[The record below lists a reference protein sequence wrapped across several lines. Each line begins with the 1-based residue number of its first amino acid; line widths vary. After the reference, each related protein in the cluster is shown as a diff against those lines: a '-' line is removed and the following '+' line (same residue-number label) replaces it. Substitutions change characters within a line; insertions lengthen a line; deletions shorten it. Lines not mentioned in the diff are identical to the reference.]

1 MGQVFTSD
9 QFYNDNPE
17 ANKTYRKFGILA
29 VEMETAGIYWTAQR
43 FGKRALSILTI
54 SDHIFT
60 GEALSAQE
68 RQDSFHEMMEI
79 ALEKPRGRPRN
90 NIRKVN
96 SMYRTVIFDLDGTL
110 LNSIGDLAAAA
121 NDVCRQNRWPE
132 HSEEEIMGMV
142 GHGIPNL
149 VRQFSPADARS
160 TLMVLNTTS
169 QFNQYYGCHNMELTR
184 PYEGMAELLQQ
195 LKAAGAQ
202 LAVCSN
208 KADNFS
214 RAIVE
219 HYYPGVFDLVRG
231 NLNGM
236 PVKPDPTV
244 VREIMRDLDASYLSA
259 MMVGDSSVDIQ
270 TGHNAGIKACGV
282 TWGFRSRENLVEAAA
297 DAIADT
303 PAELG
308 KLLLG

>member
-1 MGQVFTSD
+1 
-9 QFYNDNPE
+9 
-17 ANKTYRKFGILA
+17 
-29 VEMETAGIYWTAQR
+29 
-43 FGKRALSILTI
+43 
-54 SDHIFT
+54 
-60 GEALSAQE
+60 
-68 RQDSFHEMMEI
+68 
-79 ALEKPRGRPRN
+79 
-90 NIRKVN
+90 
-96 SMYRTVIFDLDGTL
+96 MYRTVIFDLDGTL

-121 NDVCRQNRWPE
+121 NYVCRKNRWPE
-132 HSEEEIMGMV
+132 HTEEEIMGMV

-219 HYYPGVFDLVRG
+219 HYYPGVFELVRG

-259 MMVGDSSVDIQ
+259 VMVGDSSVDIQ

>member
-1 MGQVFTSD
+1 
-9 QFYNDNPE
+9 
-17 ANKTYRKFGILA
+17 
-29 VEMETAGIYWTAQR
+29 
-43 FGKRALSILTI
+43 
-54 SDHIFT
+54 
-60 GEALSAQE
+60 
-68 RQDSFHEMMEI
+68 
-79 ALEKPRGRPRN
+79 
-90 NIRKVN
+90 
-96 SMYRTVIFDLDGTL
+96 MYRTVIFDLDGTL

-121 NDVCRQNRWPE
+121 NYVCRKNRWPE

-236 PVKPDPTV
+236 PIKPDPTV

>member
-1 MGQVFTSD
+1 
-9 QFYNDNPE
+9 
-17 ANKTYRKFGILA
+17 
-29 VEMETAGIYWTAQR
+29 
-43 FGKRALSILTI
+43 
-54 SDHIFT
+54 
-60 GEALSAQE
+60 
-68 RQDSFHEMMEI
+68 
-79 ALEKPRGRPRN
+79 
-90 NIRKVN
+90 
-96 SMYRTVIFDLDGTL
+96 MYRTVIFDLDGTL

-121 NDVCRQNRWPE
+121 NYVCRQNRWPE

>member
-1 MGQVFTSD
+1 
-9 QFYNDNPE
+9 
-17 ANKTYRKFGILA
+17 
-29 VEMETAGIYWTAQR
+29 
-43 FGKRALSILTI
+43 
-54 SDHIFT
+54 
-60 GEALSAQE
+60 
-68 RQDSFHEMMEI
+68 
-79 ALEKPRGRPRN
+79 
-90 NIRKVN
+90 
-96 SMYRTVIFDLDGTL
+96 
-110 LNSIGDLAAAA
+110 
-121 NDVCRQNRWPE
+121 
-132 HSEEEIMGMV
+132 MV

-259 MMVGDSSVDIQ
+259 VMVGDSSVDIQ

>member
-1 MGQVFTSD
+1 
-9 QFYNDNPE
+9 
-17 ANKTYRKFGILA
+17 
-29 VEMETAGIYWTAQR
+29 
-43 FGKRALSILTI
+43 
-54 SDHIFT
+54 
-60 GEALSAQE
+60 
-68 RQDSFHEMMEI
+68 
-79 ALEKPRGRPRN
+79 
-90 NIRKVN
+90 
-96 SMYRTVIFDLDGTL
+96 MYRTVIFDLDGTL

-121 NDVCRQNRWPE
+121 NYVCRKNRWPE
-132 HSEEEIMGMV
+132 HTEEEIMGMV

-195 LKAAGAQ
+195 LKAAGVQ

-282 TWGFRSRENLVEAAA
+282 TWGFRSRESLAEAEA

>member
-1 MGQVFTSD
+1 
-9 QFYNDNPE
+9 
-17 ANKTYRKFGILA
+17 
-29 VEMETAGIYWTAQR
+29 
-43 FGKRALSILTI
+43 
-54 SDHIFT
+54 
-60 GEALSAQE
+60 
-68 RQDSFHEMMEI
+68 
-79 ALEKPRGRPRN
+79 
-90 NIRKVN
+90 
-96 SMYRTVIFDLDGTL
+96 MYRTVIFDLDGTL

-121 NDVCRQNRWPE
+121 NYVCRQNRWPE
-132 HSEEEIMGMV
+132 HTEEEIMGMV

-282 TWGFRSRENLVEAAA
+282 TWGFRSRESLVEAAA

>member
-1 MGQVFTSD
+1 
-9 QFYNDNPE
+9 
-17 ANKTYRKFGILA
+17 
-29 VEMETAGIYWTAQR
+29 
-43 FGKRALSILTI
+43 
-54 SDHIFT
+54 
-60 GEALSAQE
+60 
-68 RQDSFHEMMEI
+68 
-79 ALEKPRGRPRN
+79 
-90 NIRKVN
+90 
-96 SMYRTVIFDLDGTL
+96 MYRTVIFDLDGTL

-121 NDVCRQNRWPE
+121 NYVCRRNRWPE
-132 HSEEEIMGMV
+132 HTEEEIMGMV

-149 VRQFSPADARS
+149 VRQFSPEEARS

-195 LKAAGAQ
+195 LKAAGVQ

-236 PVKPDPTV
+236 PIKPDPAV

-282 TWGFRSRENLVEAAA
+282 TWGFRSRESLAEAEA

>member
-1 MGQVFTSD
+1 
-9 QFYNDNPE
+9 
-17 ANKTYRKFGILA
+17 
-29 VEMETAGIYWTAQR
+29 
-43 FGKRALSILTI
+43 
-54 SDHIFT
+54 
-60 GEALSAQE
+60 
-68 RQDSFHEMMEI
+68 
-79 ALEKPRGRPRN
+79 
-90 NIRKVN
+90 
-96 SMYRTVIFDLDGTL
+96 MYRTVIFDLDGTL

-121 NDVCRQNRWPE
+121 NYVCRQNRWPE
-132 HSEEEIMGMV
+132 HTEEEIMGMV

-259 MMVGDSSVDIQ
+259 VMVGDSSVDIQ

-297 DAIADT
+297 EAIADT

>member
-1 MGQVFTSD
+1 
-9 QFYNDNPE
+9 
-17 ANKTYRKFGILA
+17 
-29 VEMETAGIYWTAQR
+29 
-43 FGKRALSILTI
+43 
-54 SDHIFT
+54 
-60 GEALSAQE
+60 
-68 RQDSFHEMMEI
+68 
-79 ALEKPRGRPRN
+79 
-90 NIRKVN
+90 
-96 SMYRTVIFDLDGTL
+96 MYRTVIFDLDGTL

-121 NDVCRQNRWPE
+121 NYVCRKNRWPE
-132 HSEEEIMGMV
+132 HTEEEIMGMV

-282 TWGFRSRENLVEAAA
+282 TWGFRSRESLAEAEA

>member
-1 MGQVFTSD
+1 
-9 QFYNDNPE
+9 
-17 ANKTYRKFGILA
+17 
-29 VEMETAGIYWTAQR
+29 
-43 FGKRALSILTI
+43 
-54 SDHIFT
+54 
-60 GEALSAQE
+60 
-68 RQDSFHEMMEI
+68 
-79 ALEKPRGRPRN
+79 
-90 NIRKVN
+90 
-96 SMYRTVIFDLDGTL
+96 MYRTVIFDLDGTL

-121 NDVCRQNRWPE
+121 NYVCRKNRWPE
-132 HSEEEIMGMV
+132 HTEEEIMGMV

-219 HYYPGVFDLVRG
+219 HYYPGVFELVRG

-282 TWGFRSRENLVEAAA
+282 TWGFRSRENLMEAAA

>member
-1 MGQVFTSD
+1 
-9 QFYNDNPE
+9 
-17 ANKTYRKFGILA
+17 
-29 VEMETAGIYWTAQR
+29 
-43 FGKRALSILTI
+43 
-54 SDHIFT
+54 
-60 GEALSAQE
+60 
-68 RQDSFHEMMEI
+68 
-79 ALEKPRGRPRN
+79 
-90 NIRKVN
+90 
-96 SMYRTVIFDLDGTL
+96 MYRTVIFDLDGTL

-121 NDVCRQNRWPE
+121 NYVCRKNRWPE

-282 TWGFRSRENLVEAAA
+282 TWGFRSRENLVEAGA
-297 DAIADT
+297 DALADT
-303 PAELG
+303 PAELEAILMKSG
-308 KLLLG
+308 V

>member
-1 MGQVFTSD
+1 
-9 QFYNDNPE
+9 
-17 ANKTYRKFGILA
+17 
-29 VEMETAGIYWTAQR
+29 
-43 FGKRALSILTI
+43 
-54 SDHIFT
+54 
-60 GEALSAQE
+60 
-68 RQDSFHEMMEI
+68 
-79 ALEKPRGRPRN
+79 
-90 NIRKVN
+90 
-96 SMYRTVIFDLDGTL
+96 MYRTVIFDLDGTL

-121 NDVCRQNRWPE
+121 NYVCRQNRWPE
-132 HSEEEIMGMV
+132 HTEEEIMGMV

-282 TWGFRSRENLVEAAA
+282 TWGFRSRESLAEAAA

>member
-1 MGQVFTSD
+1 
-9 QFYNDNPE
+9 
-17 ANKTYRKFGILA
+17 
-29 VEMETAGIYWTAQR
+29 
-43 FGKRALSILTI
+43 
-54 SDHIFT
+54 
-60 GEALSAQE
+60 
-68 RQDSFHEMMEI
+68 
-79 ALEKPRGRPRN
+79 
-90 NIRKVN
+90 
-96 SMYRTVIFDLDGTL
+96 MYRTVIFDLDGTL

-121 NDVCRQNRWPE
+121 NYVCRKNRWPE
-132 HSEEEIMGMV
+132 HTEEEIMGMV

-259 MMVGDSSVDIQ
+259 VMVGDSSVDIQ
-270 TGHNAGIKACGV
+270 TGHNAGIKGCGV

>member
-1 MGQVFTSD
+1 
-9 QFYNDNPE
+9 
-17 ANKTYRKFGILA
+17 
-29 VEMETAGIYWTAQR
+29 
-43 FGKRALSILTI
+43 
-54 SDHIFT
+54 
-60 GEALSAQE
+60 
-68 RQDSFHEMMEI
+68 
-79 ALEKPRGRPRN
+79 
-90 NIRKVN
+90 
-96 SMYRTVIFDLDGTL
+96 
-110 LNSIGDLAAAA
+110 
-121 NDVCRQNRWPE
+121 
-132 HSEEEIMGMV
+132 
-142 GHGIPNL
+142 
-149 VRQFSPADARS
+149 
-160 TLMVLNTTS
+160 
-169 QFNQYYGCHNMELTR
+169 MELTR

>member
-1 MGQVFTSD
+1 
-9 QFYNDNPE
+9 
-17 ANKTYRKFGILA
+17 
-29 VEMETAGIYWTAQR
+29 
-43 FGKRALSILTI
+43 
-54 SDHIFT
+54 
-60 GEALSAQE
+60 
-68 RQDSFHEMMEI
+68 
-79 ALEKPRGRPRN
+79 
-90 NIRKVN
+90 
-96 SMYRTVIFDLDGTL
+96 MYRTVIFDLDGTL

-121 NDVCRQNRWPE
+121 NYVCRKNRWPE
-132 HSEEEIMGMV
+132 HTEEEIMGMV

-303 PAELG
+303 PAELS

>member
-1 MGQVFTSD
+1 
-9 QFYNDNPE
+9 
-17 ANKTYRKFGILA
+17 
-29 VEMETAGIYWTAQR
+29 
-43 FGKRALSILTI
+43 
-54 SDHIFT
+54 
-60 GEALSAQE
+60 
-68 RQDSFHEMMEI
+68 
-79 ALEKPRGRPRN
+79 
-90 NIRKVN
+90 
-96 SMYRTVIFDLDGTL
+96 MYRTVIFDLDGTL

-121 NDVCRQNRWPE
+121 NYVCRKNRWPE
-132 HSEEEIMGMV
+132 HTEEEIMGMV

-184 PYEGMAELLQQ
+184 PYEGVAELLQQ
-195 LKAAGAQ
+195 LKAAGVQ

-219 HYYPGVFDLVRG
+219 HYYPGVFDLVRA

-282 TWGFRSRENLVEAAA
+282 TWGFRSRESLVEAEA

>member
-1 MGQVFTSD
+1 
-9 QFYNDNPE
+9 
-17 ANKTYRKFGILA
+17 
-29 VEMETAGIYWTAQR
+29 
-43 FGKRALSILTI
+43 
-54 SDHIFT
+54 
-60 GEALSAQE
+60 
-68 RQDSFHEMMEI
+68 
-79 ALEKPRGRPRN
+79 
-90 NIRKVN
+90 
-96 SMYRTVIFDLDGTL
+96 MYRTVIFDLDGTL

-121 NDVCRQNRWPE
+121 NYVCRQNRWPE
-132 HSEEEIMGMV
+132 HTEEEIMGMV

-236 PVKPDPTV
+236 PIKPDPTV
-244 VREIMRDLDASYLSA
+244 VREIMRDLDTSYLSA

>member
-1 MGQVFTSD
+1 
-9 QFYNDNPE
+9 
-17 ANKTYRKFGILA
+17 
-29 VEMETAGIYWTAQR
+29 
-43 FGKRALSILTI
+43 
-54 SDHIFT
+54 
-60 GEALSAQE
+60 
-68 RQDSFHEMMEI
+68 
-79 ALEKPRGRPRN
+79 
-90 NIRKVN
+90 
-96 SMYRTVIFDLDGTL
+96 MYRTVIFDLDGTL

-121 NDVCRQNRWPE
+121 NYVCRKNRWPE

-259 MMVGDSSVDIQ
+259 VMVGDSSVDIQ

>member
-1 MGQVFTSD
+1 
-9 QFYNDNPE
+9 
-17 ANKTYRKFGILA
+17 
-29 VEMETAGIYWTAQR
+29 
-43 FGKRALSILTI
+43 
-54 SDHIFT
+54 
-60 GEALSAQE
+60 
-68 RQDSFHEMMEI
+68 
-79 ALEKPRGRPRN
+79 
-90 NIRKVN
+90 
-96 SMYRTVIFDLDGTL
+96 MYRTVIFDLDGTL

-121 NDVCRQNRWPE
+121 NYVCRKNRWPE
-132 HSEEEIMGMV
+132 HTEEEIMGMV

-236 PVKPDPTV
+236 PTKPDPTV

-259 MMVGDSSVDIQ
+259 VMVGDSSVDIQ

>member
-1 MGQVFTSD
+1 
-9 QFYNDNPE
+9 
-17 ANKTYRKFGILA
+17 
-29 VEMETAGIYWTAQR
+29 
-43 FGKRALSILTI
+43 
-54 SDHIFT
+54 
-60 GEALSAQE
+60 
-68 RQDSFHEMMEI
+68 
-79 ALEKPRGRPRN
+79 
-90 NIRKVN
+90 
-96 SMYRTVIFDLDGTL
+96 MYRTVIFDLDGTL

-121 NDVCRQNRWPE
+121 NYVCRQNRWPE
-132 HSEEEIMGMV
+132 HTEEEIMGMV

-219 HYYPGVFDLVRG
+219 HYFPGVFDVVRG
-231 NLNGM
+231 NRNGM
-236 PVKPDPTV
+236 PVKPDPTAV
-244 VREIMRDLDASYLSA
+244 NELMGRFDSYLFETI
-259 MMVGDSSVDIQ
+259 MVGDSSVDIQ
-270 TGHNAGIKACGV
+270 TGHNARIKACGV
-282 TWGFRSRENLVEAAA
+282 TWGFRSRESLVEAGA
-297 DAIADT
+297 DFLADT
-303 PAELG
+303 MEELE
-308 KLLLG
+308 KILLG

>member
-1 MGQVFTSD
+1 
-9 QFYNDNPE
+9 
-17 ANKTYRKFGILA
+17 
-29 VEMETAGIYWTAQR
+29 
-43 FGKRALSILTI
+43 
-54 SDHIFT
+54 
-60 GEALSAQE
+60 
-68 RQDSFHEMMEI
+68 
-79 ALEKPRGRPRN
+79 
-90 NIRKVN
+90 
-96 SMYRTVIFDLDGTL
+96 MYRTVIFDLDGTL

-121 NDVCRQNRWPE
+121 NYVCRKNRWPE
-132 HSEEEIMGMV
+132 HTEEEIMGMV

>member
-1 MGQVFTSD
+1 
-9 QFYNDNPE
+9 
-17 ANKTYRKFGILA
+17 
-29 VEMETAGIYWTAQR
+29 
-43 FGKRALSILTI
+43 
-54 SDHIFT
+54 
-60 GEALSAQE
+60 
-68 RQDSFHEMMEI
+68 
-79 ALEKPRGRPRN
+79 
-90 NIRKVN
+90 
-96 SMYRTVIFDLDGTL
+96 MYRTVIFDLDGTL

-121 NDVCRQNRWPE
+121 NYVCRQNRWPE
-132 HSEEEIMGMV
+132 HTEEEIMGMV

-236 PVKPDPTV
+236 PTKPDPTV

-282 TWGFRSRENLVEAAA
+282 TWGFRSRESLAEAAA

>member
-1 MGQVFTSD
+1 
-9 QFYNDNPE
+9 
-17 ANKTYRKFGILA
+17 
-29 VEMETAGIYWTAQR
+29 
-43 FGKRALSILTI
+43 
-54 SDHIFT
+54 
-60 GEALSAQE
+60 
-68 RQDSFHEMMEI
+68 
-79 ALEKPRGRPRN
+79 
-90 NIRKVN
+90 
-96 SMYRTVIFDLDGTL
+96 MYRTVIFDLDGTL

-121 NDVCRQNRWPE
+121 NYVCRKNGWPE
-132 HSEEEIMGMV
+132 HTETEIMGMV

-149 VRQFSPADARS
+149 VKQFSPEDARS

-169 QFNQYYGCHNMELTR
+169 HFNQYYGCHNMELTR
-184 PYEGMAELLQQ
+184 PYDGMAELLRQ
-195 LKAAGAQ
+195 LKAAGMN

-236 PVKPDPTV
+236 PIKPDPTV

-282 TWGFRSRENLVEAAA
+282 TWGFRSRESLVEAEA

>member
-1 MGQVFTSD
+1 
-9 QFYNDNPE
+9 
-17 ANKTYRKFGILA
+17 
-29 VEMETAGIYWTAQR
+29 
-43 FGKRALSILTI
+43 
-54 SDHIFT
+54 
-60 GEALSAQE
+60 
-68 RQDSFHEMMEI
+68 
-79 ALEKPRGRPRN
+79 
-90 NIRKVN
+90 
-96 SMYRTVIFDLDGTL
+96 MYRTVIFDLDGTL

-121 NDVCRQNRWPE
+121 NYVCRKNRWPE
-132 HSEEEIMGMV
+132 HTEEEIMGMV
-142 GHGIPNL
+142 GQGIPNL
-149 VRQFSPADARS
+149 VLQFSPADARS

-259 MMVGDSSVDIQ
+259 VMVGDSSVDIQ

>member
-1 MGQVFTSD
+1 
-9 QFYNDNPE
+9 
-17 ANKTYRKFGILA
+17 
-29 VEMETAGIYWTAQR
+29 
-43 FGKRALSILTI
+43 
-54 SDHIFT
+54 
-60 GEALSAQE
+60 
-68 RQDSFHEMMEI
+68 
-79 ALEKPRGRPRN
+79 
-90 NIRKVN
+90 
-96 SMYRTVIFDLDGTL
+96 MYRTVIFDLDGTL

-121 NDVCRQNRWPE
+121 NYVCRKNHWPE
-132 HSEEEIMGMV
+132 HTEEEIMGMV

-282 TWGFRSRENLVEAAA
+282 TWGFRSRESLVEAAA

>member
-1 MGQVFTSD
+1 
-9 QFYNDNPE
+9 
-17 ANKTYRKFGILA
+17 
-29 VEMETAGIYWTAQR
+29 
-43 FGKRALSILTI
+43 
-54 SDHIFT
+54 
-60 GEALSAQE
+60 
-68 RQDSFHEMMEI
+68 
-79 ALEKPRGRPRN
+79 
-90 NIRKVN
+90 
-96 SMYRTVIFDLDGTL
+96 MYRTVIFDLDGTL

-121 NDVCRQNRWPE
+121 NYVCRQNRWTE
-132 HSEEEIMGMV
+132 HTEEEIMGMV

-219 HYYPGVFDLVRG
+219 HYYPGVFELVRG

-282 TWGFRSRENLVEAAA
+282 TWGFRSRESLVEAAA

>member
-1 MGQVFTSD
+1 
-9 QFYNDNPE
+9 
-17 ANKTYRKFGILA
+17 
-29 VEMETAGIYWTAQR
+29 
-43 FGKRALSILTI
+43 
-54 SDHIFT
+54 
-60 GEALSAQE
+60 
-68 RQDSFHEMMEI
+68 
-79 ALEKPRGRPRN
+79 
-90 NIRKVN
+90 
-96 SMYRTVIFDLDGTL
+96 MYRTVIFDLDGTL
-110 LNSIGDLAAAA
+110 LDTIGDLAAAA
-121 NDVCRQNRWPE
+121 NYVCRKNRWPE
-132 HSEEEIMGMV
+132 HTEKEIMGMV

-270 TGHNAGIKACGV
+270 TGRNAGIAACGV
-282 TWGFRSRENLVEAAA
+282 TWGFRSRESLVEAGA
-297 DAIADT
+297 DTLADT
-303 PAELG
+303 PEELERI
-308 KLLLG
+308 LLG

>member
-1 MGQVFTSD
+1 
-9 QFYNDNPE
+9 
-17 ANKTYRKFGILA
+17 
-29 VEMETAGIYWTAQR
+29 
-43 FGKRALSILTI
+43 
-54 SDHIFT
+54 
-60 GEALSAQE
+60 
-68 RQDSFHEMMEI
+68 
-79 ALEKPRGRPRN
+79 
-90 NIRKVN
+90 
-96 SMYRTVIFDLDGTL
+96 MYRTVIFDLDGTL

-121 NDVCRQNRWPE
+121 NYVCRKNRWPE
-132 HSEEEIMGMV
+132 HTEEEIMGMV

-160 TLMVLNTTS
+160 TLMVRNTTS

-259 MMVGDSSVDIQ
+259 GMVGDSSVDIQ

>member
-1 MGQVFTSD
+1 
-9 QFYNDNPE
+9 
-17 ANKTYRKFGILA
+17 
-29 VEMETAGIYWTAQR
+29 
-43 FGKRALSILTI
+43 
-54 SDHIFT
+54 
-60 GEALSAQE
+60 
-68 RQDSFHEMMEI
+68 
-79 ALEKPRGRPRN
+79 
-90 NIRKVN
+90 
-96 SMYRTVIFDLDGTL
+96 MYRTVIFDLDGTL

-121 NDVCRQNRWPE
+121 NYVCRKNRWPE
-132 HSEEEIMGMV
+132 HTEEEIMGMV

-282 TWGFRSRENLVEAAA
+282 TWGFRSRESLVEAEA

>member
-1 MGQVFTSD
+1 
-9 QFYNDNPE
+9 
-17 ANKTYRKFGILA
+17 
-29 VEMETAGIYWTAQR
+29 
-43 FGKRALSILTI
+43 
-54 SDHIFT
+54 
-60 GEALSAQE
+60 
-68 RQDSFHEMMEI
+68 
-79 ALEKPRGRPRN
+79 
-90 NIRKVN
+90 
-96 SMYRTVIFDLDGTL
+96 MYRTVIFDLDGTL

-121 NDVCRQNRWPE
+121 NYVCRKNRWPE

-219 HYYPGVFDLVRG
+219 HYYPGVFELVRG

-282 TWGFRSRENLVEAAA
+282 TWGFRSRESLVEAAA

>member
-1 MGQVFTSD
+1 
-9 QFYNDNPE
+9 
-17 ANKTYRKFGILA
+17 
-29 VEMETAGIYWTAQR
+29 
-43 FGKRALSILTI
+43 
-54 SDHIFT
+54 
-60 GEALSAQE
+60 
-68 RQDSFHEMMEI
+68 
-79 ALEKPRGRPRN
+79 
-90 NIRKVN
+90 
-96 SMYRTVIFDLDGTL
+96 MYRTVIFDLDGTL

-121 NDVCRQNRWPE
+121 NYVCRQNRWPE
-132 HSEEEIMGMV
+132 HTEKEIMGMV

-236 PVKPDPTV
+236 PIKPDPTV

>member
-1 MGQVFTSD
+1 
-9 QFYNDNPE
+9 
-17 ANKTYRKFGILA
+17 
-29 VEMETAGIYWTAQR
+29 
-43 FGKRALSILTI
+43 
-54 SDHIFT
+54 
-60 GEALSAQE
+60 
-68 RQDSFHEMMEI
+68 
-79 ALEKPRGRPRN
+79 
-90 NIRKVN
+90 
-96 SMYRTVIFDLDGTL
+96 MYRTVIFDLDGTL

-121 NDVCRQNRWPE
+121 NYVCRKNGWPE
-132 HSEEEIMGMV
+132 HTEKEIMGMV
-142 GHGIPNL
+142 GHGIPSL
-149 VRQFSPADARS
+149 VKQFSPEDARS

-184 PYEGMAELLQQ
+184 PDDGMAELLRQ
-195 LKAAGAQ
+195 LKAAGVN

-231 NLNGM
+231 NWNGM
-236 PVKPDPTV
+236 PVKPDPTAA
-244 VREIMRDLDASYLSA
+244 REIMRSLDASYLNTL
-259 MMVGDSSVDIQ
+259 MVGDSNVDIQ

-297 DAIADT
+297 DASADT
-303 PAELG
+303 PVELG